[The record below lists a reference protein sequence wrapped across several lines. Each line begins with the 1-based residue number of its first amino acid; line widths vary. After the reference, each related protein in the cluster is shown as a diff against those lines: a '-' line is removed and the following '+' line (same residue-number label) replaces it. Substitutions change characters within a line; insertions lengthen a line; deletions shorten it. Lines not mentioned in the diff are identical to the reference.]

1 MKKSIKI
8 RFFVSI
14 AIVLLSIYMLLPT
27 LWSLN
32 HPDNPEKIPTWLPKA
47 AMRLGLDLQGG
58 VHMVMGVD
66 LDGVVEAQLKAYG
79 NSLEREL
86 KAEGVQINSQSVK
99 VDRNANGDVRR
110 IDLEIGITQNSD
122 ADKISSKIV
131 SKYNVLQFVGQ
142 SDKLVVLALTREH
155 EADVRAR
162 ALEQS
167 IETIRNRIDE
177 FGVAEPII
185 SRKGDDQILVQFPGA
200 KEPERLK
207 SLIGQTAK
215 LNFQIVHNSNDEAA
229 YSKLE
234 ADVMNWISE
243 AEKAG
248 GYTRESFPR
257 FSEYRARL
265 MQDIGSK
272 LPANTELSFERISNS
287 NVIGAFEMRPYILST
302 QDVLSGEYIED
313 AFVSV
318 DQSRTQI
325 GPPRPV
331 VSFRMN
337 PAGAPLLGQMT
348 GTFKGYRMAIVL
360 DGIVKNAPVIQSA
373 ISDQGQITLGTGTFE
388 QISKEARD
396 LSIVLRAGALP
407 ANIQVQEERVIGP
420 SMGRDSINAGKNA
433 LLLASV
439 MIFFFMWLYYGMAG
453 LIGNLAT
460 ISNICIIF
468 AILGL
473 MNATLTLPGIAGIV
487 LTIGM
492 AVDAL
497 IIIFER
503 MREELRAGRNT
514 QQMIEQGFARAFSTI
529 LDSNVTTAIGAFILL
544 EFGTG
549 SIRGFALT
557 LLVGI
562 IANVFTA
569 TFMTKSLFKFFI
581 RENNSK
587 LSLGLNTKEL
597 KEARA

>member
-8 RFFVSI
+8 RFFVSA
-14 AIVLLSIYMLLPT
+14 AIVLLSIYLLLPT
-27 LWSLN
+27 MWSLN
-32 HPDNPEKIPTWLPKA
+32 HPDNPEKTPDWLPKA

-66 LDGVVEAQLKAYG
+66 LDGVVAAQLKAYG
-79 NSLEREL
+79 NSLDKDL
-86 KAEGVQINSQSVK
+86 KAEGVNLKSQK
-99 VDRNANGDVRR
+99 VNVAKNDSGDVLSTE
-110 IDLEIGITQNSD
+110 LEVEITNAAD
-122 ADKISSKIV
+122 ADKISSKLATQ
-131 SKYNVLQFVGQ
+131 YNVLQFVGQ
-142 SDKLVVLALTREH
+142 SDNIIVLKLTREQ
-155 EADVRAR
+155 ELDVRGR

-177 FGVAEPII
+177 FGVSEPII
-185 SRKGDDQILVQFPGA
+185 SKKGDSQILVQFPGA

-207 SLIGQTAK
+207 DLIGQTAK
-215 LNFQIVHNSNDEAA
+215 LNFQIVHESNDEAA

-234 ADVMNWISE
+234 ADVMGWISDS
-243 AEKAG
+243 EKAG
-248 GYTRESFPR
+248 NYTRDTYPR
-257 FSEYRARL
+257 FSEYKARL
-265 MQDIGSK
+265 MEDIGSK
-272 LPANTELSFERISNS
+272 LPKDTELSFERLSNP
-287 NVIGAFEMRPYILST
+287 NVVGAFEMRPYILSSKDT
-302 QDVLSGEYIED
+302 LSGEYIED

-318 DQSRTQI
+318 DQSSTSV
-325 GPPRPV
+325 GPPRPL

-337 PAGAPLLGQMT
+337 PAGAPLLGDMT
-348 GTFKGYRMAIVL
+348 GTYKGYRMAIVL
-360 DGIVKNAPVIQSA
+360 DGIVKSAPVVQSA
-373 ISDQGQITLGTGTFE
+373 ISDSGQITLGTGTLE
-388 QISKEARD
+388 EISKEARD

-407 ANIQVQEERVIGP
+407 ADIEVQEERVIGP
-420 SMGRDSINAGKNA
+420 SMGRDSIIAGKNA
-433 LLLASV
+433 LLLSAV
-439 MIFFFMWLYYGMAG
+439 LIFLFMWIYYGFAG
-453 LIGNLAT
+453 FLGNVAT
-460 ISNICIIF
+460 VSNICIIF

-473 MNATLTLPGIAGIV
+473 MGATLTLPGIAGIV

-514 QQMIEQGFARAFSTI
+514 QQMIEQGFAHAFSTI

-562 IANVFTA
+562 IANVFTS
-569 TFMTKSLFKFFI
+569 TFLTKSLFKYVI

-587 LSLGLNTKEL
+587 LSMGLSSKEL
-597 KEARA
+597 KEVHA

>member
-1 MKKSIKI
+1 
-8 RFFVSI
+8 
-14 AIVLLSIYMLLPT
+14 
-27 LWSLN
+27 
-32 HPDNPEKIPTWLPKA
+32 
-47 AMRLGLDLQGG
+47 
-58 VHMVMGVD
+58 
-66 LDGVVEAQLKAYG
+66 
-79 NSLEREL
+79 
-86 KAEGVQINSQSVK
+86 
-99 VDRNANGDVRR
+99 
-110 IDLEIGITQNSD
+110 
-122 ADKISSKIV
+122 
-131 SKYNVLQFVGQ
+131 
-142 SDKLVVLALTREH
+142 VLALTREH
-155 EADVRAR
+155 EADVRTR

-348 GTFKGYRMAIVL
+348 STFKGYRMAIVL

-468 AILGL
+468 GILGL

-562 IANVFTA
+562 VANVFTA